1 MTSVA
6 ARRTPRGGQEPPYV
20 EPAHAGLARDARVGR
35 ALRQV
40 ATALGASLELDEL
53 LDVVLGHAVTL
64 LAAERAILF
73 LQDERRPVLV
83 SRAAT
88 RSEDLKLQLPLGEGW
103 LSHVMRTGLCERI
116 PDCARSA
123 RPVEWDTTHGRTTGA
138 ALLCPI
144 KSNLGRTVGVL
155 VAINKRSGGSFD
167 ADDEDILSILVT
179 QAAVAMDNS
188 RLFMSLVRKNQ
199 ELSQAQVQLTRRV
212 RDLELLFELERH
224 TAHALSQRDLAKAV
238 LVRLA
243 KACDAEG
250 GALVLAEEDSESF
263 VQFVLTPQD
272 SAPGVGGDGS
282 FQTDVYS
289 PAEGLLGPVIQYST
303 PLQMDTSREPL
314 VHEGFGRVRSVIAEP
329 LEASDTPLG
338 ALSLF
343 NKRQGPFTAEDLG
356 LLRLVSANVSTAVRL
371 FQANQARE
379 REERLTSI
387 GRLLS
392 QVVHDL
398 KSPHTVISGYVEL
411 MEAASGR
418 AERRRYADEILKQFR
433 ALGAM
438 QSEVLAFARGETRV
452 LSRKVILDRFFE
464 DLRSRLEAELEGKRV
479 DLEIRSERRLVA
491 YFDSERITRALQNL
505 VRNAAEAMV
514 DQGGGRVTV
523 TAGAYGGQLRI
534 EVQDTG
540 PGVSPEVA
548 PRLFQSFV
556 TSGKKGGTGLGLAIV
571 KRIVEEHGGTI
582 ALVDSPKGAC
592 FRIEL
597 PQPVPSVAPEPRSP
611 PSLPASKPRS
621 LPASK
626 ARSLPAS
633 KARSLPAPKA
643 ISPEA
648 SRRKRRKGSAR

>member
-1 MTSVA
+1 MPAVA
-6 ARRTPRGGQEPPYV
+6 ARRTPRDGQDGAGTAGLA
-20 EPAHAGLARDARVGR
+20 PATTSARLARDARVGR

-53 LDVVLGHAVTL
+53 LDIVLKEVVTL

-88 RSEDLKLQLPLGEGW
+88 RSEDMKLQLSLGDGW
-103 LSHVMRTGLCERI
+103 LSQVIRTGLSERI
-116 PDCARSA
+116 ADCARSA
-123 RPVEWDTTHGRTTGA
+123 RPVEWDMASGRPTVA
-138 ALLCPI
+138 ALLCPV

-155 VAINKRSGGSFD
+155 AVMNKRNGATFD
-167 ADDEDILSILVT
+167 ADDEDTLSILVA

-212 RDLELLFELERH
+212 RDLELLFELERR
-224 TAHALSQRDLAKAV
+224 TAHARSQSDLARAV
-238 LVRLA
+238 LMSLT
-243 KACDAEG
+243 KSCDAEG
-250 GALVLAEEDSESF
+250 GALVMAEENAESF
-263 VQFVLTPQD
+263 VQFVLGPRSSPTT
-272 SAPGVGGDGS
+272 AGADGAFHS
-282 FQTDVYS
+282 NVYS
-289 PAEGLLGPVIQYST
+289 PAEGLLGPVIQYSQ

-314 VHEGFGRVRSVIAEP
+314 RHDGFGQVRSVIAEP

-338 ALSLF
+338 ALALF

-371 FQANQARE
+371 FHANLARE

-411 MEAASGR
+411 MEAAPSR

-452 LSRKVILDRFFE
+452 LARKVILDRFFE
-464 DLRSRLEAELEGKRV
+464 DLRSRLEAELEGKHV
-479 DLEIRSERRLVA
+479 ELDIQSERRLVA
-491 YFDSERITRALQNL
+491 HFDSERITRVLQNL
-505 VRNAAEAMV
+505 VRNAAEAMSE
-514 DQGGGRVTV
+514 QGGGRVTV
-523 TAGAYGGQLRI
+523 FAGAHGNHLRL

-540 PGVSPEVA
+540 PGVPPDVA

-571 KRIVEEHGGTI
+571 KRIVEEHGGSI
-582 ALVDSPKGAC
+582 QLVDMPRGAC
-592 FRIEL
+592 FRIDL
-597 PQPVPSVAPEPRSP
+597 PQPARTAPPGPPPLPSKREQAPSRPKR
-611 PSLPASKPRS
+611 
-621 LPASK
+621 K
-626 ARSLPAS
+626 AA
-633 KARSLPAPKA
+633 PAPAKRT
-643 ISPEA
+643 
-648 SRRKRRKGSAR
+648 RRRAE

>member
-1 MTSVA
+1 VA
-6 ARRTPRGGQEPPYV
+6 ARRISRDGQDG
-20 EPAHAGLARDARVGR
+20 GLAREARLGR
-35 ALRQV
+35 ALREV
-40 ATALGASLELDEL
+40 AAALGASLELDEL
-53 LDVVLGHAVTL
+53 LDVVLGHIVTL
-64 LAAERAILF
+64 LDAERAVLF
-73 LQDERRPVLV
+73 LQDERKPALV

-88 RSEDLKLQLPLGEGW
+88 SAEDLKLHLSLGDGW
-103 LSHVMRTGLCERI
+103 LSQVIRTGLAERI
-116 PDCARSA
+116 EDCTKSA
-123 RPVEWDTTHGRTTGA
+123 RPVEWDILPHRPTIA
-138 ALLCPI
+138 ALLCPV
-144 KSNLGRTVGVL
+144 KSNLGRTIGV
-155 VAINKRSGGSFD
+155 VAVINKRGGGSFD
-167 ADDEDILSILVT
+167 GDDEDILSILVT

-224 TAHALSQRDLAKAV
+224 TAHARSQSDLARGV
-238 LVRLA
+238 LMSLC
-243 KACDAEG
+243 KSCDAEG
-250 GALVLAEEDSESF
+250 GALVLAEEDTESF
-263 VQFVLTPQD
+263 VQFVMGSPG
-272 SAPGVGGDGS
+272 SAPGAGLRS
-282 FQTDVYS
+282 DVYS
-289 PAEGLLGPVIQYST
+289 PDEGLLGPVIQYSA
-303 PLQMDTSREPL
+303 PVQMDTSREPL
-314 VHEGFGRVRSVIAEP
+314 HYGGFGQVRSVIAEP

-338 ALSLF
+338 ALALF

-371 FQANQARE
+371 FHANLARE

-411 MEAASGR
+411 MEAASSR
-418 AERRRYADEILKQFR
+418 AERRHHADEIAKQFR

-452 LSRKVILDRFFE
+452 LARKVILDRFFE
-464 DLRSRLEAELEGKRV
+464 DLRNRLEAELEGKQV
-479 DLEIRSERRLVA
+479 ELVIQSQRRLVA

-505 VRNAAEAMV
+505 VRNAAEAMAA
-514 DQGGGRVTV
+514 QGGGEVTV
-523 TAGAYGGQLRI
+523 TAAARGSDLRI

-582 ALVDSPKGAC
+582 QLADVPIGAC

-597 PQPVPSVAPEPRSP
+597 PQPPSSTSAEPRPEPSP
-611 PSLPASKPRS
+611 PRAVRPAVRAKT
-621 LPASK
+621 K
-626 ARSLPAS
+626 ARAGGPTRR
-633 KARSLPAPKA
+633 RS
-643 ISPEA
+643 
-648 SRRKRRKGSAR
+648 R